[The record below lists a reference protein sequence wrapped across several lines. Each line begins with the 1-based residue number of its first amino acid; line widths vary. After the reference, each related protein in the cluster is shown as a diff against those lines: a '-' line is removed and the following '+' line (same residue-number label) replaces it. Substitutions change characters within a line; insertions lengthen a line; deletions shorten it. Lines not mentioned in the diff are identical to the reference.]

1 MLIYLATFRYRIQ
14 LIIVYDSKF
23 KWTSMLHTF
32 FLKLLLIYAFN
43 KGNDKDDILLEIRK
57 KTEINSLKR
66 SWNAFN
72 FRWMTCSAVYKITSF
87 QLKKITVLRSIHK
100 WFFAIYS
107 QYQCFICFPRNTW
120 FTHWIVMM
128 GATFSVG
135 ISHEILWKWLTSS
148 RCEIK
153 LTSCWASCVLW
164 CISHQKSYTT
174 LVCRSVHFCVVNIKQ
189 RWQKSFMSIDF
200 AKILPKNWNSLRLN
214 WF

>member
-1 MLIYLATFRYRIQ
+1 MMF
-14 LIIVYDSKF
+14 
-23 KWTSMLHTF
+23 
-32 FLKLLLIYAFN
+32 
-43 KGNDKDDILLEIRK
+43 
-57 KTEINSLKR
+57 
-66 SWNAFN
+66 
-72 FRWMTCSAVYKITSF
+72 SAVYRI
-87 QLKKITVLRSIHK
+87 VSIEK
-100 WFFAIYS
+100 DNRFYAASSCDFLLFILNINGFM
-107 QYQCFICFPRNTW
+107 CFSRNTW

-200 AKILPKNWNSLRLN
+200 CKNSSEKLK
-214 WF
+214 

>member
-1 MLIYLATFRYRIQ
+1 MDDVLSSLHNHIVSIEKDNRFYAASSSVFFCYLYLIS
-14 LIIVYDSKF
+14 LI
-23 KWTSMLHTF
+23 
-32 FLKLLLIYAFN
+32 
-43 KGNDKDDILLEIRK
+43 
-57 KTEINSLKR
+57 
-66 SWNAFN
+66 
-72 FRWMTCSAVYKITSF
+72 
-87 QLKKITVLRSIHK
+87 
-100 WFFAIYS
+100 
-107 QYQCFICFPRNTW
+107 FICFSRNTW
-120 FTHWIVMM
+120 FTRWIVMM

-214 WF
+214 WC